1 MLNSKK
7 CKMMRGNIRN
17 WKYSKEYLMI
27 FAKNSIIVEESMFE
41 HLKYTRE
48 LRFLVKKYMSTGRM

>member
-1 MLNSKK
+1 
-7 CKMMRGNIRN
+7 MMRGNIRN